1 MNVYEIQVNGQHAAR
16 VAVKDHREILEHV
29 HRIRRVWDEKQVE
42 IVDGERFEWYR
53 DVDEG
58 GVQITAQI
66 VAMR

>member
-1 MNVYEIQVNGQHAAR
+1 
-16 VAVKDHREILEHV
+16 
-29 HRIRRVWDEKQVE
+29 VWDEKQVE